1 MSSRRFVGVVGPAQ
15 EQDREG
21 GSAQLLRQLGAH
33 VRPIDLWDDAAQLF
47 ESDDDVARAVVV
59 EAGARPDLGSLVLRN
74 LRKEPRLEGVGTIL
88 AIDHQHVAR
97 FDPSSGFDDFVLTP
111 LVPAELYARIRSVEW
126 RKSEFTNE
134 EILKL
139 GAIVVDRAAR
149 EVRRDGVTVV
159 LTAREFEL
167 LVYLADSRGRVVS
180 RSELLERV
188 WGTAYDGGARTIDI
202 HVTRLRSKLGGALD
216 LTTFRGAGYRL
227 GAPAGARK

>member
-33 VRPIDLWDDAAQLF
+33 VRPIDLWDDATQLF

-188 WGTAYDGGARTIDI
+188 WGTGYDGGARTIDI
-202 HVTRLRSKLGGALD
+202 HVTRLRSKLGDALD

>member
-1 MSSRRFVGVVGPAQ
+1 MSSRRFVGVVGPTQ
-15 EQDREG
+15 ERDREG
-21 GSAQLLRQLGAH
+21 GSVQLLRQLGAH
-33 VRPIDLWDDAAQLF
+33 VRSIDLWDDASQLF
-47 ESDDDVARAVVV
+47 ESDDDIARAVVV
-59 EAGARPDLGSLVLRN
+59 EAGARPDLGALVLRN

-88 AIDHQHVAR
+88 AIDHQQVAR

-149 EVRRDGVTVV
+149 EVRRDGVPIV

-188 WGTAYDGGARTIDI
+188 WGTGYDGGARTIDI
-202 HVTRLRSKLGGALD
+202 HVTRLRSKLGSALD